1 MSHDYRELTQDL
13 SAKLAEMHREI
24 PETMKGFGMMSKTA
38 HVEGVLSNKTKELI
52 ALAIG
57 IASRCQGC
65 LGFHTK
71 ALVKLGCTRAE
82 FMEMLQV
89 AVYMGG
95 GPSLMTAAEA
105 LMAYEEFGGETANG
119 TNCPEC

>member
-1 MSHDYRELTQDL
+1 MQNYTALAKDLNQEL
-13 SAKLAEMHREI
+13 AKLRKEI
-24 PETMKGFGMMSKTA
+24 PDTTNGFTQMAAAVA
-38 HVEGVLSNKTKELI
+38 HDGALDKKQKELI
-52 ALAIG
+52 AMGIG
-57 IASRCQGC
+57 IAARCQGC
-65 LGFHTK
+65 LTFHAK

-105 LMAYEEFGGETANG
+105 LHAYEAFGGELGSN
-119 TNCPEC
+119 